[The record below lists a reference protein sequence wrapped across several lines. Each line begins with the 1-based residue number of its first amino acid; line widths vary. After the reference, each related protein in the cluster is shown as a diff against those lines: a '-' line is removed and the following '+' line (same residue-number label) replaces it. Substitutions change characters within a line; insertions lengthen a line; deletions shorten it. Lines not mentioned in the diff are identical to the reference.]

1 MKLSQKEAR
10 HIYQRAGFG
19 VSYSALQSK
28 IGLTAAEVFQEI
40 KHNSSAV
47 QETNAIGLS
56 DRVSGPYPK
65 GLSTAEQN
73 DYRVARANSFV
84 KVNLTW
90 LRSMFNSKSDLR
102 EKMTVFWHDHFA
114 FIAKNPY
121 LCQDLLNTIRKYALG
136 DFRSLLTNVSKH
148 PAMLE
153 FLDNQRNNRD
163 APNENFAREFLELFT
178 LGIGNYSEADIKEAA
193 RAFTGWKYKFDGSWQ
208 YYFDHKSHDDEPKT
222 FLGET
227 GQFTGDD
234 IINITLNHR
243 ATAKHLAT
251 KIYLF
256 LVSDEPDEDR
266 IDELA
271 DTFYQRGY
279 NIESLLDEIFMSEW
293 FYSDE
298 IIGSKIKSQMEYL
311 VGLGRFLRIECPQ
324 DYPLVV
330 MQQYVGQHLLN
341 PPNVGGWPSGREL
354 INSSS
359 LFFRMK
365 LPQVILDE
373 GVEDERFDF
382 LGSSDSDDFYHK
394 IRGSAD
400 ISKFYSEFSDLPL
413 ERALMELRF
422 YVLGQEVESVDPRR
436 LESGWFKSEGDIFVD
451 YLKELLQ
458 LPEYQ
463 LC

>member
-1 MKLSQKEAR
+1 MKLSQKEVR
-10 HIYQRAGFG
+10 HIYLRAGFG
-19 VSYSALQSK
+19 VSYAELQSK
-28 IGLTAAEVFQEI
+28 IGLTAAEVLQEI
-40 KHNSSAV
+40 KRNSLAV
-47 QETNAIGLS
+47 AETNAVSLS
-56 DRVSGPYPK
+56 DRVSGPYPS
-65 GLSTAEQN
+65 GLSTTEQN

-90 LRSMFNSKSDLR
+90 LRSMFHSKSDLR
-102 EKMTVFWHDHFA
+102 EKMTLFWHDHFA

-121 LCQDLLNTIRKYALG
+121 LCQDLLNTIREHALG
-136 DFRSLLTNVSKH
+136 DFKVLLTNVSKH

-153 FLDNQRNNRD
+153 FLDNQRNNKD

-178 LGIGNYSEADIKEAA
+178 LGIGDYTETDIKEAA
-193 RAFTGWKYKFDGSWQ
+193 RAFTGWKYKFDESWQ
-208 YYFDHKSHDDEPKT
+208 YYFDHKTHDDGLKT

-234 IINITLNHR
+234 IINIALNNR
-243 ATAKHLAT
+243 VTSKHIVT

-256 LVSDEPDEDR
+256 LVSDEPDEER
-266 IDELA
+266 INELA
-271 DTFYQRGY
+271 EKFYESSY
-279 NIESLLDEIFMSEW
+279 NIESLMDQIFTSDW

-298 IIGSKIKSQMEYL
+298 IIGSKIKTQMEYL
-311 VGLGRFLRIECPQ
+311 VGLGRLLKIECPE

-373 GVEDERFDF
+373 GIENERFDF
-382 LGSSDSDDFYHK
+382 LGSSDSEDFYHK

-400 ISKFYSEFSDLPL
+400 VSQLYAEFSNLPL
-413 ERALMELRF
+413 ENAMQALRL
-422 YVLGQEVESVDPRR
+422 YILGQEVEIIDPNK
-436 LESGWFKSEGDIFVD
+436 LDSGWFKSEGDIFVE